1 MITIA
6 REGLEDKYSL
16 QLNPGEGPGRRG
28 GRPWERRASVAN
40 GLASRLRSWGQGE
53 ATGVCVGCV
62 GCVLVPVERD
72 LARNP
77 GKGRGLDSVGAVES
91 EASLRIRFY
100 WDGKGGDK
108 VGALPKARP
117 GGVVRSL
124 ATSTLLPSREALPVL
139 DAPLAL

>member
-53 ATGVCVGCV
+53 ATGVC
-62 GCVLVPVERD
+62 
-72 LARNP
+72 
-77 GKGRGLDSVGAVES
+77 VGAVES